1 MENAPVSFQRKHP
14 IILPSKHHVT
24 NLVIQ
29 NCHRQHG
36 QCCPS
41 QVLTFF
47 RRRFWIVRGL
57 SAVRN
62 VLSNCMNCREQNA
75 RPGKQIMDPLPSAR
89 VAPTDP
95 PFTHV
100 GVDHFSSPLFEAR
113 TPSGK
118 TLRMFVHMPNH
129 EDSGHGSRTH
139 FGSRLVYLCVSAF
152 CQPQREAHRDIQ

>member
-1 MENAPVSFQRKHP
+1 MENVPVSFERKHP

-36 QCCPS
+36 HCLSFSSSGLPQTEI
-41 QVLTFF
+41 LDL
-47 RRRFWIVRGL
+47 RGL
-57 SAVRN
+57 SAVRK
-62 VLSNCMNCREQNA
+62 VLSNCMNCRKQNA
-75 RPGKQIMDPLPSAR
+75 RPGEQIMDPLPSAR

-100 GVDHFSSPLFEAR
+100 GVDYFSSPLFEAR

-129 EDSGHGSRTH
+129 EDSAHGSRTH
-139 FGSRLVYLCVSAF
+139 FGSRLVYMCVLAF